1 MIGRMHAGK
10 VVDAVKFQAKNT
22 IADIEVCS
30 LKLEVQDQ
38 DLKKLN
44 ADNGDLRNIYQDEEE
59 NYEKLI
65 AVAEERYDIDIDKLD
80 EYLPPTE
87 KQNLEK
93 FVKK

>member
-1 MIGRMHAGK
+1 MIGRLHAGK
-10 VVDAVKFQAKNT
+10 VVDAVKLQAKNT

-44 ADNGDLRNIYQDEEE
+44 ADNSDLRNIYLDEQE

-65 AVAEERYDIDIDKLD
+65 AVAEEKYDIDVDRLD
-80 EYLPPTE
+80 DYLPPTE

-93 FVKK
+93 FVRR

>member
-1 MIGRMHAGK
+1 MIGRLHAGK

-38 DLKKLN
+38 DLKRLN
-44 ADNGDLRNIYQDEEE
+44 ADNADLRNIYLDEQE

-65 AVAEERYDIDIDKLD
+65 AVAEEKYDMDVDAVD

-87 KQNLEK
+87 KKSLEN
-93 FVKK
+93 FVRK